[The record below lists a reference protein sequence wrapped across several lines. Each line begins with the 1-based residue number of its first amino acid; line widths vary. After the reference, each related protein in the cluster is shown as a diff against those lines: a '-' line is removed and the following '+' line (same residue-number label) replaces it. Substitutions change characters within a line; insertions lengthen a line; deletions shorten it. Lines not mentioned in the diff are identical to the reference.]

1 MRPSLIALTLL
12 AATATASWAA
22 TPANITTALAS
33 PARAKDAA
41 DDARRKPAE
50 ILTFAEVKPGQTVAD
65 LIPGGG
71 YWTRIFSGAVGPKG
85 HVYSVWPESMAAP
98 GKPYEARVKTLAD
111 EKIANDEQLVVPF
124 GAFVLPKPVDII
136 FTSQNVHDLPN
147 PGFGGLDLTA
157 FGKQVFAALKP
168 GGRFIVIDHAGA
180 AGTGKTETATLH
192 RIEPAAVRT
201 AFEAAGFRFAGSSNA
216 LANPEDNHT
225 LRVFDPALR
234 GHTDQFTYAFV
245 KPR

>member
-1 MRPSLIALTLL
+1 MRRSLIALTADRRDRHRELG
-12 AATATASWAA
+12 
-22 TPANITTALAS
+22 
-33 PARAKDAA
+33 RDAGQHHHPRSRCSRPRQGRGRRCA
-41 DDARRKPAE
+41 RKPAE

-98 GKPYEARVKTLAD
+98 GKPGEARVKALAD
-111 EKIANDEQLVVPF
+111 EKLANDEQVVVPF
-124 GAFVLPKPVDII
+124 GAFVLPKPADII

-168 GGRFIVIDHAGA
+168 GGA
-180 AGTGKTETATLH
+180 LH
-192 RIEPAAVRT
+192 RHRPCGCRRHGQDGDGHAPPHRAGGRTQQRVRGGGLPLRRVQRR
-201 AFEAAGFRFAGSSNA
+201 ACQCAGQSTR
-216 LANPEDNHT
+216 
-225 LRVFDPALR
+225 
-234 GHTDQFTYAFV
+234 
-245 KPR
+245 